1 MTKQQFLKTIIEL
14 NNKSVNVFSDLVNQ
28 IDEPQ
33 PIVSTCDITREQVDT
48 IVYEIIK
55 NLSALGTDILS
66 SYDLS
71 LSYSNQVELEDI
83 EIDADEIGDII
94 RNVITS
100 ELEVNEED

>member
-33 PIVSTCDITREQVDT
+33 TATITREQLNT
-48 IVYEIIK
+48 IVYEIVK

-71 LSYSNQVELEDI
+71 LSYSNQVELEDV
-83 EIDADEIGDII
+83 EIDASEIEDIVKS
-94 RNVITS
+94 VIEN
-100 ELEVNEED
+100 ELDIHED

>member
-33 PIVSTCDITREQVDT
+33 TVTVTREQVDT